1 MARGGA
7 GRSGIGYVEITVMA
21 IVGGLALL
29 WVIAFLS
36 GTTIDAVV
44 DSLIRNVK
52 GLF

>member
-7 GRSGIGYVEITVMA
+7 SRNRFGYVEITIIAV
-21 IVGGLALL
+21 VGGLALL
-29 WVIAFLS
+29 WIVALIS

-44 DSLIRNVK
+44 DSFIRNVK